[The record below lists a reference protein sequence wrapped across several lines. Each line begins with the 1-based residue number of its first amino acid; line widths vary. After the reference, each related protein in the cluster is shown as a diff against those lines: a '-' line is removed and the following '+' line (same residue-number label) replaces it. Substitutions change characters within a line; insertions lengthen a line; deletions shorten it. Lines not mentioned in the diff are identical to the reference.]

1 MPASAQAS
9 IALLHTAMVDV
20 VLAKEPVSAPVVAA
34 LRAVPRD
41 LFLPDAATEVAFK
54 DDVVVTKWDV
64 YGAPLSSVSRPSTVA
79 ATLEQLRVEPGQR
92 ILEIGSGGYTAAL
105 LAELTGP
112 TGHVTTIDIDQTVIR
127 RARACLDAA
136 GYADVVALI
145 NDGYF
150 GFPLR
155 APYDRIVVTVN
166 ASDIPPAWTAQL
178 VPGGRIVIPLQLRG
192 LLRTVA
198 FTWDGD
204 VLTSD
209 SMRPYGF
216 VRLQGAGA
224 RVSSTRMIRLDDGVH
239 LDVDDGQDADP
250 DALRDAIS
258 GPSHTHSTGVSL
270 SPSADDLPSLDLWLA
285 TVQPI
290 YGRLHGTDT
299 SAGTELLAPA
309 APGEVSACWSDD
321 SLAYLT
327 FNPTGGTGV
336 EIGVVVYGPDRY
348 RLADLLTHDVRVW
361 DAERRGGPDPTIR
374 VYPTDA
380 GRASAP
386 AGRLL
391 TKPSAQLLITWD

>member
-1 MPASAQAS
+1 MPASAEAS
-9 IALLHTAMVDV
+9 IALLHTALVDL

-41 LFLPDAATEVAFK
+41 LFLPDASTEEAYK
-54 DDVVVTKWDV
+54 DNVVVTKRDV

-79 ATLEQLRVEPGQR
+79 AMLEQLQVEPGQQ
-92 ILEIGSGGYTAAL
+92 ILEIGSGGYNAAL

-112 TGHVTTIDIDQTVIR
+112 TGHVTTIDIDQAVIR
-127 RARACLDAA
+127 RARACLGTA
-136 GYADVVALI
+136 GYTDVTALI
-145 NDGYF
+145 NDGHF

-166 ASDIPPAWTAQL
+166 APDIPPAWTTQL
-178 VPGGRIVIPLQLRG
+178 VTGGRIVIPLQLRG
-192 LLRTVA
+192 LLRTVG
-198 FTWDGD
+198 FSWDGEI
-204 VLTSD
+204 LTSD

-224 RVSSTRMIRLDDGVH
+224 RASSPRMIRIADGIRLDI
-239 LDVDDGQDADP
+239 DDDQDADP
-250 DALRDAIS
+250 DALRGAIS
-258 GPSHTHSTGVSL
+258 GPSHIHSTGVAL
-270 SPSADDLPSLDLWLA
+270 SPAADALPSLDLWLA
-285 TVQPI
+285 TVQPT

-299 SAGTELLAPA
+299 AIGPDLPLLPTPAG
-309 APGEVSACWSDD
+309 VSACWSDD

-327 FNPTGGTGV
+327 FTPAGGTGV
-336 EIGVVVYGPDRY
+336 EIGVVAHGPDRY
-348 RLADLLTHDVRVW
+348 RLADLLTYDVRVW

-380 GRASAP
+380 SRASAP
-386 AGRLL
+386 PGRLL

>member
-9 IALLHTAMVDV
+9 IALLHTAMVDL

-41 LFLPDAATEVAFK
+41 LFLPDASTEEAYK

-64 YGAPLSSVSRPSTVA
+64 YGAPLSAVSRPSTVA

-105 LAELTGP
+105 LAELAGP
-112 TGHVTTIDIDQTVIR
+112 TGHITTIDIDQSVVHRTH
-127 RARACLDAA
+127 ACLDKA
-136 GYADVVALI
+136 GYTDVTALI

-166 ASDIPPAWTAQL
+166 APDIPPAWTVQL

-198 FTWDGD
+198 FTWDGE
-204 VLTSD
+204 VLASD

-224 RVSSTRMIRLDDGVH
+224 RVSSPRMIRLTDGVH

-258 GPSHTHSTGVSL
+258 GPSHTHSAGVSL

-285 TVQPI
+285 TVQPT
-290 YGRLHGTDT
+290 YGRLHGTDA
-299 SAGTELLAPA
+299 SAGAELPAPTTPA
-309 APGEVSACWSDD
+309 GVSACWSDD

-336 EIGVVVYGPDRY
+336 EIGVVAYGPDRY
-348 RLADLLTHDVRVW
+348 RLADLLTDDVRMW

-374 VYPTDA
+374 VYPTEA

-386 AGRLL
+386 AGRIL
-391 TKPSAQLLITWD
+391 TKPSAQLLITWG